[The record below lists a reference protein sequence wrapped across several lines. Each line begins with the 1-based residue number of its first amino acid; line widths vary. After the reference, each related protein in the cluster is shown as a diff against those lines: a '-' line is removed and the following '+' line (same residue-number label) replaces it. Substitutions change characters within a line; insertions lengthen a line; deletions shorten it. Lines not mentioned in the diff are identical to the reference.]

1 MPSDEADGALN
12 IVRCPRCRRLGALRK
27 GARGLVYVEHV
38 HDLGDGKI
46 ALSRCYLGRSRGG
59 GDGRARR

>member
-12 IVRCPRCRRLGALRK
+12 IVRCPRCRRLGALRR
-27 GARGLVYVEHV
+27 GARGLVYVEHA